1 MAGLI
6 PNDNPCRNKN
16 AFGAPDSRS
25 ERLQSWGTSTHSV
38 SILAPRYCRRHS
50 SPLCHSCHTLQQGE
64 SLLSA
69 PQRQRIAM
77 PSDVHKAHSRRTVL
91 QTMQNKCEGV
101 GGRAPSSR
109 HLRGLRQEDCS
120 ESEASLGPRVSL
132 SHRQGKDENGGR
144 GLLRRVSMSLCLCSM
159 NPNWSS

>member
-6 PNDNPCRNKN
+6 PNDNPCCNKN
-16 AFGAPDSRS
+16 AFGAPDARS
-25 ERLQSWGTSTHSV
+25 EQLQSWGTSTHSV
-38 SILAPRYCRRHS
+38 SILAPGTARRHS
-50 SPLCHSCHTLQQGE
+50 SPLCHSCHTLHQGE
-64 SLLSA
+64 SLLSV

>member
-6 PNDNPCRNKN
+6 PNDNPCCNKN
-16 AFGAPDSRS
+16 AFRAPDSRS
-25 ERLQSWGTSTHSV
+25 EQLQSWGTSTHSV
-38 SILAPRYCRRHS
+38 SILAPRYCPS
-50 SPLCHSCHTLQQGE
+50 VQQPSLPQLPHPPAGE

-120 ESEASLGPRVSL
+120 ESEASLGPRASL